1 MAGMAETLTT
11 RMGPL
16 PVWAWTGLG
25 IGGLGLYLYHQRTKD
40 AQAQADQANAD
51 NQGLSSSNL
60 GTVPISNLT
69 TAAQPM
75 PIQMGDTFVDVQ
87 SPDVTTNVTDN
98 DPDPTKTPIP
108 TPPGKPPPPKP
119 PITTPKPPAKKLPT
133 PAKPPPPK
141 AATQRTTTVCAW
153 PQWCGSLWGIA
164 QHYYGNGA
172 DWPKIYNANKGKIG
186 SNPNLIHPGTV
197 LVIP

>member
-1 MAGMAETLTT
+1 MAGMGQTLTT
-11 RMGPL
+11 RLGPL
-16 PVWAWTGLG
+16 PVWAWTGIG
-25 IGGLGLYLYHQRTKD
+25 VGGLGLYLYHQRSK
-40 AQAQADQANAD
+40 AAAEQAAQANAD
-51 NQGLSSSNL
+51 NQGLGSSDL

-75 PIQMGDTFVDVQ
+75 PIQMGDTFVDV
-87 SPDVTTNVTDN
+87 NVNDTD
-98 DPDPTKTPIP
+98 PKQGIPPGEKPPPGTKPKP
-108 TPPGKPPPPKP
+108 TPAPPKP
-119 PITTPKPPAKKLPT
+119 PAAKLPAAPKPA
-133 PAKPPPPK
+133 PPK
-141 AATQRTTTVCAW
+141 APAQKTVTVCPW

-186 SNPNLIHPGTV
+186 ANPNLIHPGTV

>member
-1 MAGMAETLTT
+1 MAGIGETLTT

-16 PVWAWTGLG
+16 PIWAWTGLG
-25 IGGLGLYLYHQRTKD
+25 VGGLAFYMYHQRTKN
-40 AQAQADQANAD
+40 AQAQAAQANAD
-51 NQGLSSSNL
+51 NQGVSSNL

-75 PIQMGDTFVDVQ
+75 PIQMGDTFVNVTNP
-87 SPDVTTNVTDN
+87 PDVDNTKVTVPVTVN
-98 DPDPTKTPIP
+98 PGGPMKPA
-108 TPPGKPPPPKP
+108 PPGPPPKP
-119 PITTPKPPAKKLPT
+119 PAKTLPPASK
-133 PAKPPPPK
+133 PAPPK
-141 AATQRTTTVCAW
+141 APAQKTMQVCPW

-186 SNPNLIHPGTV
+186 ANPNLIHPGTT